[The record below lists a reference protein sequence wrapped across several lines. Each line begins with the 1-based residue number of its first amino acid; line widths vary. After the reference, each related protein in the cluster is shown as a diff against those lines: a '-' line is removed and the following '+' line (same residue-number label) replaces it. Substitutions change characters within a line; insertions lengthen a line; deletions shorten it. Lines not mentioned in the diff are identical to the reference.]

1 MSENDRT
8 ELKRTDIALSA
19 LWANW
24 ALAYGAITLPLVL
37 AIFVPRIWIPFI
49 CLAGAYIVRV
59 MIRRNLTSHVSAC
72 SLVVNLAHRVLLLSA
87 LVMFFVVIIY
97 TDWLV
102 PTVIHLELYNTE
114 LPFVTCLVIF
124 PILAI
129 VAAITLYTGLN
140 NRICRECQRRHGFYA
155 GDSVVA
161 TLYYRDS
168 KYQAMVL
175 LVLALTLGAIE
186 YWYYFSRYINASLNS
201 PDLFF
206 FNYMPLGVYVLSL
219 FFMWQRYK
227 SMQAIYS
234 AIEERQPGAKGSTV
248 LRYLIFCD
256 DDLLLKQDKN
266 GICDTPAIAVTGRTH
281 TVRPKEAADIL
292 DNIEGI
298 TDAHIKYLYSNEGFA
313 RGSNMIHFSAFIPES
328 RKESLLK
335 PDYQWFTPYMLD
347 VSLAA
352 GVIQHHLANELYR
365 IHTMTM
371 AWKTYDRN
379 GHRLY
384 AIKHYRPTFRFR
396 DMKDWDIDYNDSTWF
411 DIAANNE
418 DGHFFR
424 TKQFLSKITDIFRS
438 RKS

>member
-1 MSENDRT
+1 MSDSERQ
-8 ELKRTDIALSA
+8 ELKRTDIALTN

-37 AIFVPRIWIPFI
+37 AILVPRIWIPFV
-49 CLAGAYIVRV
+49 CLAGAYIVKV
-59 MIRRNLTSHVSAC
+59 MIRRNLASHVSAC
-72 SLVVNLAHRVLLLSA
+72 SLVVNIAHRVLLLSA
-87 LVMFFVVIIY
+87 LVMLLVVILY

-102 PTVIHLELYNTE
+102 PTVIHLELFNTE
-114 LPFVTCLVIF
+114 LPFITCLVEF

-129 VAAITLYTGLN
+129 VAALTLYAGLD

-155 GDSVVA
+155 GDSIVA

-168 KYQAMVL
+168 KYQATIL
-175 LVLALTLGAIE
+175 LALALMLGAIQ
-186 YWYYFSRYINASLNS
+186 YWYYFCRYINASLNS

-206 FNYMPLGVYVLSL
+206 FNYMPLGVYLLSL

-227 SMQAIYS
+227 SMHAIYS
-234 AIEERQPGAKGSTV
+234 SIEEQQPGSKTSTV
-248 LRYLIFCD
+248 IRYLIFCE

-266 GICDTPAIAVTGRTH
+266 GFWDTPAIAVTERSEIIT
-281 TVRPKEAADIL
+281 PKKAGDIL

-298 TDAHIKYLYSNEGFA
+298 SDAHLKYLYTNEGFA
-313 RGSNMIHFSAFIPES
+313 RGSNMIHFSASIPEE

-335 PDYQWFTPYMLD
+335 TNYQWFSPYMLD

-379 GHRLY
+379 GRRLY
-384 AIKHYRPTFRFR
+384 EIKHYRPTFRFR
-396 DMKDWDIDYNDSTWF
+396 DLKNWDIDYNDSTWF

-418 DGHFFR
+418 DGHFFHTR
-424 TKQFLSKITDIFRS
+424 QFQRKITDIFHP